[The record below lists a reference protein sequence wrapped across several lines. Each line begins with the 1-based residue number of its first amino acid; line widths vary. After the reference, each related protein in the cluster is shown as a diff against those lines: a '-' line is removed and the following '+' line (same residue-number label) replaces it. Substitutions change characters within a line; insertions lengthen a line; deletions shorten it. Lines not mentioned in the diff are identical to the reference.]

1 MLRYRLWACSGRD
14 TLWKGIQGTGMKKL
28 ATVFVALTLFVAVA
42 SARAKTYTGSTTTT
56 VVKKEGSET
65 FKASATFV
73 VSNLELVVTLSN
85 TGTFDPRNPADI
97 LTGVFF
103 DFAGDP
109 HLIPVSATVAPGSS
123 VIGHPLP
130 LGFDGDVGGEW
141 AYTNNL
147 TYTTSEGTD
156 NEGISSTK
164 LKWFKK
170 KDLFPGGKIPRTAP
184 LSGAQFGITTMDDL
198 SSNDEGS
205 LKNKG
210 LIQNTVVFVFD
221 LPNNLKNL
229 TTDEISGDISG
240 VTFQYGTSTTS
251 IQKGVDIAGQ
261 LVAQIPEPNTISLV
275 AAGLLGAVALTGA
288 RARRR

>member
-1 MLRYRLWACSGRD
+1 
-14 TLWKGIQGTGMKKL
+14 MKKL
-28 ATVFVALTLFVAVA
+28 ATVFVAVTLFVAA
-42 SARAKTYTGSTTTT
+42 PSARAVKYTGSTTAT
-56 VVKKEGSET
+56 VKKEGNVT

-85 TGTFDPRNPADI
+85 TGTYDPRSPADI

-103 DFAGDP
+103 DFAADP
-109 HLIPVSATVAPGSS
+109 HLTPVSATVAPSSS
-123 VIGHPLP
+123 VINHFPG

-147 TYTTSEGTD
+147 KYTTSEGTD

-170 KDLFPGGKIPRTAP
+170 KDLFPGGKIKGTSS
-184 LSGAQFGITTMDDL
+184 LNGVNFGITTLNDL
-198 SSNDEGS
+198 ASNDEGG

-229 TTDEISGDISG
+229 TTDEILGDISD
-240 VTFQYGTSTTS
+240 VTFQYGTGIKT
-251 IQKGVDIAGQ
+251 GLDIAGI